1 MKGYGSEEMP
11 SSVPRIIRS
20 ELSRSVTLDNFTVNV
35 EISRFAG
42 HQEWVLKVFTET
54 GMVTIWDDSFVTE
67 VEALAAFQSAVKEE
81 GIASFFGHDGTE
93 TVH

>member
-20 ELSRSVTLDNFTVNV
+20 ELSRFVTLDNFTVNV
-35 EISRFAG
+35 KISRFADR
-42 HQEWVLKVFTET
+42 QEWILKVLTEI
-54 GMVTIWDDSFVTE
+54 GMVTIWDDSFPNE
-67 VEALAAFQSAVKEE
+67 VEALAAFQSAVQEE